1 MVFVVVDRRSA
12 RYNSMAS
19 TINKFAFYFCSVL
32 CTLGMENGDILD
44 SQINASSEYSSHF
57 AAHRARLH
65 LQPAWGHHGSWVSSS
80 NVNQWLQVDLGSK
93 TRVARIAT
101 QGRAVSIHGQWV
113 TYYKLQYSDN
123 GQAFMFY
130 RQNGHD
136 LDTVP
141 NFCLIY

>member
-1 MVFVVVDRRSA
+1 MVFVVVHRRNA

-19 TINKFAFYFCSVL
+19 TSNKFAFYFCSVL

-44 SQINASSEYSSHF
+44 SQINASSEISKEF

-80 NVNQWLQVDLGSK
+80 NVNQWLQVDLGST

-101 QGRAVSIHGQWV
+101 QGRVTYNQWV
-113 TYYKLQYSDN
+113 TEYKLQYSED

-130 RQNGHD
+130 RQNGD
-136 LDTVP
+136 NSDTVQ
-141 NFCLIY
+141 NLFVC